1 MKCEYFNELLPV
13 ANNLMKKL
21 EALGYQTSLSEKD
34 CKYFLRVDI
43 DRSGTQFCSVN
54 IYYAPKKGSFSL
66 VINGSISQSEK
77 DLLIDLF
84 EKIKND
90 SVVTDDLLENGS

>member
-1 MKCEYFNELLPV
+1 MKCEYFNEILPV

-21 EALGYQTSLSEKD
+21 EALGYQTSLSEKEG
-34 CKYFLRVDI
+34 KYFLRVDI
-43 DRSGTQFCSVN
+43 DGVGTQFCSVN

-66 VINGSISQSEK
+66 VINGNISQTDK

-84 EKIKND
+84 GKSKND
-90 SVVTDDLLENGS
+90 SVGTADLSENGS